1 MAQIMI
7 LISDVSSFCDF
18 VVESM
23 TFSFHS
29 SFSWVQLTMLRLGK
43 EQAYK
48 QITLQSGSLCS
59 HIVCTEHL
67 PCFKDEAMLKTAL
80 KWINSISFHLISLVN
95 QVYIKIQ
102 VNILKV
108 RANIE

>member
-1 MAQIMI
+1 MI
-7 LISDVSSFCDF
+7 HISDVSPFHDF
-18 VVESM
+18 VAESM
-23 TFSFHS
+23 TFSFHRT
-29 SFSWVQLTMLRLGK
+29 FSWVQLTMLWLGK

-48 QITLQSGSLCS
+48 KITLQGGSLCS

-67 PCFKDEAMLKTAL
+67 PCFKDEDVLKTAL

-102 VNILKV
+102 VNILKG